1 MLPPGA
7 LAVGVGL
14 VAQGIGSYAFLVIA
28 SRVLG
33 PDRYSPLSALWAL
46 IFVAAPGLFLPL
58 EQEVGRA
65 LAARRVAGV
74 GWRPVLVR
82 AATLGAGLVL
92 ALLVVTG
99 AAAKPIIDR
108 LFDGQAL
115 LFAGF
120 AVAVA
125 CYAGYFLARGTLA
138 GLGRFRAYAWVL
150 VSESGARIL
159 ATVALVIVGVK
170 VAGVYSLAIGIP
182 AAVAVALVLPRERDM
197 ARPGPP
203 APWSELS
210 SALGLL
216 LVGSLMA
223 QLLVNIAPLAIKVID
238 TGDTAQAGR
247 FLDAIIVA
255 RVPLFF
261 FQAVQASLLPRLSAQ
276 AAAGRLDDFRAG
288 LRNILV
294 LVGVVVVAATLF
306 MFVLGPFVLRVV
318 FGSGFV
324 LGRSDLALLAFGSE
338 MMMAGFALA
347 QGCIAL
353 SGYGRAALGWLAGI
367 ATVGVL
373 LLVIPGDVLR
383 VELAFCAGVTAA
395 CAALAFGLRGLLARA
410 SERSPKLL

>member
-7 LAVGVGL
+7 LAVGGGLLASGVG
-14 VAQGIGSYAFLVIA
+14 AYAFLVIA
-28 SRVLG
+28 SRALG

-82 AATLGAGLVL
+82 ATTLGACLVL

-120 AVAVA
+120 AAAVT

-138 GLGRFRAYAWVL
+138 GLGRFRAYGWLLGA
-150 VSESGARIL
+150 ESGARLL
-159 ATVALVIVGVK
+159 ATLALA
-170 VAGVYSLAIGIP
+170 VAGVQVAGIYSLAIGIP
-182 AAVAVALVLPRERDM
+182 AAVAVAVVLPRQRDL
-197 ARPGPP
+197 ASPGPP
-203 APWSELS
+203 APWSELGP
-210 SALGLL
+210 ALGLL

-223 QLLVNIAPLAIKVID
+223 QLLINIAPLAIKVID
-238 TGDTAQAGR
+238 TSDTAQAGR

-255 RVPLFF
+255 RIPLFF

-276 AAAGRLDDFRAG
+276 AAAGRLDEFRAG
-288 LRNILV
+288 LRDILR
-294 LVGVVVVAATLF
+294 LVAVVVVVATLG
-306 MFVLGPFVLRVV
+306 MFVLGPFVVRVV

-324 LGRSDLALLAFGSE
+324 LGRTDFALLAFGSE
-338 MMMAGFALA
+338 LMMAGFALA
-347 QGCIAL
+347 YGCIAL
-353 SGYGRAALGWLAGI
+353 ASYGRAALGWTAGI
-367 ATVGVL
+367 ATVAVGLAVL
-373 LLVIPGDVLR
+373 PGDVLR
-383 VELAFCAGVTAA
+383 VELAFCAGVMAA
-395 CAALAFGLRGLLARA
+395 CTVLAIGLRGLLARA
-410 SERSPKLL
+410 SGRAVAVG